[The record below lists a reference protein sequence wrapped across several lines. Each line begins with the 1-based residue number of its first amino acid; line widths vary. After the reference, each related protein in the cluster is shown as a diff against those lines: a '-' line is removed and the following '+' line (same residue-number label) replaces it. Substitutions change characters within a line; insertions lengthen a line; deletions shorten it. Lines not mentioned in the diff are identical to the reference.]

1 MEANFTVVE
10 SQVLIFVAVFQNM
23 RASHYDLGTPEGTP
37 LDDKTYVWD
46 GEHPKG
52 AGYMLTGFVFALVA
66 NLEVLCN
73 SMNPRQRFSNIF
85 FAISKR
91 AAKQFNEWSNEMIE
105 TQCCDGPFDIVM
117 QLLKSIHNT
126 IRKMKEIAFPTHL
139 LDIESECDVKNSE
152 VAFANKSIF
161 AIATQLRFLQNKF
174 DDILR
179 LPETDDNAYVERAL
193 KELEKNVLLAHAQR
207 NIHSQVLYEMNVK
220 LIKQLTDFRFGLQ
233 NSELIAILT
242 GIPET
247 DFNVPETS
255 TGPNRKRPIDSNSL
269 ANAQSSLNFDENI
282 ENN

>member
-1 MEANFTVVE
+1 M
-10 SQVLIFVAVFQNM
+10 Q
-23 RASHYDLGTPEGTP
+23 ASHKDWGTPESAP
-37 LDDKTYVWD
+37 LGKTYVWD
-46 GEHPKG
+46 GEHPK
-52 AGYMLTGFVFALVA
+52 AASYMLAGFVFALVG

-73 SMNPRQRFSNIF
+73 SINPRHRYSNRF
-85 FAISKR
+85 FAFSKR
-91 AAKQFNEWSNEMIE
+91 ATKQFNEWSKEIIE
-105 TQCCDGPFDIVM
+105 TQCCDGPFNFVM
-117 QLLKSIHNT
+117 QLLNSIDNT
-126 IRKMKEIAFPTHL
+126 IRQMEQIAVPIDL
-139 LDIESECDVKNSE
+139 PDIESECSFNSDSE
-152 VAFANKSIF
+152 VAFANKNIF

-255 TGPNRKRPIDSNSL
+255 TGPNRKRPIDSISL
-269 ANAQSSLNFDENI
+269 ADAQSSLNFDENN

>member
-1 MEANFTVVE
+1 
-10 SQVLIFVAVFQNM
+10 
-23 RASHYDLGTPEGTP
+23 
-37 LDDKTYVWD
+37 
-46 GEHPKG
+46 
-52 AGYMLTGFVFALVA
+52 
-66 NLEVLCN
+66 
-73 SMNPRQRFSNIF
+73 
-85 FAISKR
+85 
-91 AAKQFNEWSNEMIE
+91 MIE
-105 TQCCDGPFDIVM
+105 TQCCDGPFDFVM

-126 IRKMKEIAFPTHL
+126 IRKMKEIAVPTHL
-139 LDIESECDVKNSE
+139 PDIESECDVKDSE
-152 VAFANKSIF
+152 VAFANKNIF
-161 AIATQLRFLQNKF
+161 AIATQLRFLQNKFDEF

>member
-1 MEANFTVVE
+1 
-10 SQVLIFVAVFQNM
+10 
-23 RASHYDLGTPEGTP
+23 
-37 LDDKTYVWD
+37 
-46 GEHPKG
+46 
-52 AGYMLTGFVFALVA
+52 MLAGFVFALVG

-73 SMNPRQRFSNIF
+73 SINPRHRYSNRF
-85 FAISKR
+85 FAFSKR
-91 AAKQFNEWSNEMIE
+91 ATKQFNEWSKQIIE
-105 TQCCDGPFDIVM
+105 TQCCDGPCKFVM

>member
-1 MEANFTVVE
+1 M
-10 SQVLIFVAVFQNM
+10 Q
-23 RASHYDLGTPEGTP
+23 ASHKDWGTPESAP
-37 LDDKTYVWD
+37 LDKTYVWD
-46 GEHPKG
+46 GEHPK
-52 AGYMLTGFVFALVA
+52 AASYMLAGFVFALVG

-73 SMNPRQRFSNIF
+73 SINPRNRYSNRF
-85 FAISKR
+85 FAFSKR
-91 AAKQFNEWSNEMIE
+91 ATKQFNEWSKEIIE
-105 TQCCDGPFDIVM
+105 TQCCDGPFNFVM
-117 QLLKSIHNT
+117 QLLNSIDNT
-126 IRKMKEIAFPTHL
+126 IRQMEQIAVPIDL
-139 LDIESECDVKNSE
+139 PDIESECSFNSDSE
-152 VAFANKSIF
+152 VAFANKNIF

-220 LIKQLTDFRFGLQ
+220 WIKQLTDFRFGLQ

-255 TGPNRKRPIDSNSL
+255 TGPNRKRPIDSISL
-269 ANAQSSLNFDENI
+269 ADAQSSLNFDENN

>member
-1 MEANFTVVE
+1 M
-10 SQVLIFVAVFQNM
+10 QRPRNM
-23 RASHYDLGTPEGTP
+23 QASHKDWGTPESAP
-37 LDDKTYVWD
+37 LDKTYVWD
-46 GEHPKG
+46 GEHPK
-52 AGYMLTGFVFALVA
+52 AASYMLAGFVFALVG

-73 SMNPRQRFSNIF
+73 SINPRHRYSNKF
-85 FAISKR
+85 FAFSKR
-91 AAKQFNEWSNEMIE
+91 ATKQFNEWSKEIIE
-105 TQCCDGPFDIVM
+105 TQCCDGPFNFVM
-117 QLLKSIHNT
+117 QLLNSIDNT
-126 IRKMKEIAFPTHL
+126 IRKMEEIAVPIDL
-139 LDIESECDVKNSE
+139 PDIESECSFNSDSE
-152 VAFANKSIF
+152 VAFANKNIF

-207 NIHSQVLYEMNVK
+207 NIHSQVLYEMDVK

>member
-1 MEANFTVVE
+1 
-10 SQVLIFVAVFQNM
+10 M
-23 RASHYDLGTPEGTP
+23 RASHNDLGTLEGTP

-105 TQCCDGPFDIVM
+105 TQCCDGPFDFVM

-126 IRKMKEIAFPTHL
+126 IRKMKEIAVPTHL
-139 LDIESECDVKNSE
+139 PDIESECDVKDSE
-152 VAFANKSIF
+152 VAFANKNIF

>member
-1 MEANFTVVE
+1 M
-10 SQVLIFVAVFQNM
+10 Q
-23 RASHYDLGTPEGTP
+23 ASHKDWGTPESAP
-37 LDDKTYVWD
+37 LDKTYVWD
-46 GEHPKG
+46 GEHPK
-52 AGYMLTGFVFALVA
+52 AASYMLAGFVFALVG

-73 SMNPRQRFSNIF
+73 SINPRNRYSNRF
-85 FAISKR
+85 FAFSKR
-91 AAKQFNEWSNEMIE
+91 ATKQFNEWSKEIIE
-105 TQCCDGPFDIVM
+105 TQCCDGPFNFVM
-117 QLLKSIHNT
+117 QLLNSIDNT
-126 IRKMKEIAFPTHL
+126 IRQMEQIAVPIDL
-139 LDIESECDVKNSE
+139 PDIESECSFNSDSE
-152 VAFANKSIF
+152 VAFANKNIF